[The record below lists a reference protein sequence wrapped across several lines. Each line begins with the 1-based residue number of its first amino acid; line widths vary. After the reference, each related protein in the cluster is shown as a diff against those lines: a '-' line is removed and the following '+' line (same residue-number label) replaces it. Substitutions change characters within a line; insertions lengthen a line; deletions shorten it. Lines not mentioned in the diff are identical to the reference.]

1 MIDLENYVA
10 AEMTSLYEEID
21 YTRYYNAELM
31 RIDAME
37 ILQRDNISTISK
49 ARSLTI
55 AMEMQISIS
64 NFYKDDIYD
73 IRMREWPST
82 DYSHTK
88 ERMKRLEDLVDCI
101 YANWK
106 TLYNA
111 YLNLAYLNLASQNP
125 EVPRLT
131 MSDMWR

>member
-1 MIDLENYVA
+1 MIDLENHVA
-10 AEMTSLYEEID
+10 AEMTHLYEEID

-49 ARSLTI
+49 ARRLTI

-64 NFYKDDIYD
+64 NFYKNDIYD
-73 IRMREWPST
+73 IRMCEWPST

-111 YLNLAYLNLASQNP
+111 YLNLASQNP

>member
-1 MIDLENYVA
+1 MIDLESYA
-10 AEMTSLYEEID
+10 AARITSLYGELD
-21 YTRYYNAELM
+21 YIRYYNAESM
-31 RIDAME
+31 HISAME
-37 ILQRDNISTISK
+37 ILQKDDVSSISK
-49 ARSLTI
+49 ALYLTT

-88 ERMKRLEDLVDCI
+88 ERMKRLEYLVDCI
-101 YANWK
+101 YVIWK

-111 YLNLAYLNLASQNP
+111 YLNLASQDP

-131 MSDMWR
+131 MNAMWR

>member
-1 MIDLENYVA
+1 MIDLESYA
-10 AEMTSLYEEID
+10 AARITHLYRELD
-21 YTRYYNAELM
+21 YIRYYNAESIHM
-31 RIDAME
+31 SAME
-37 ILQRDNISTISK
+37 ILQKDDVSSISK
-49 ARSLTI
+49 ALYLI
-55 AMEMQISIS
+55 AVMEMQISIS

-82 DYSHTK
+82 DYLHTK

-111 YLNLAYLNLASQNP
+111 YLNLRSQDP

-131 MSDMWR
+131 MNVMWR

>member
-1 MIDLENYVA
+1 MIDLESYVA
-10 AEMTSLYEEID
+10 TELTRCYGELD
-21 YTRYYNAELM
+21 YARCFKANSTHMA
-31 RIDAME
+31 AME
-37 ILQRDNISTISK
+37 ILQEDDVSTISK
-49 ARSLTI
+49 ARCLII
-55 AMEMQISIS
+55 AMEMQISLS

-82 DYSHTK
+82 DYYHTK

-101 YANWK
+101 YDNWK

-111 YLNLAYLNLASQNP
+111 YLNLASQDP

-131 MSDMWR
+131 MNAMWR

>member
-1 MIDLENYVA
+1 MIDLEGYIA
-10 AEMTSLYEEID
+10 AKLTHLYKELD
-21 YTRYYNAELM
+21 YTRYYKADDTHM
-31 RIDAME
+31 AAMQ
-37 ILQRDNISTISK
+37 ILQEDDVSNISK
-49 ARSLTI
+49 ALCVII
-55 AMEMQISIS
+55 AMETQISLS

-88 ERMKRLEDLVDCI
+88 ERMKRLEKIVDRI

-106 TLYNA
+106 TLYD
-111 YLNLAYLNLASQNP
+111 AYLNLASQDP

-131 MSDMWR
+131 MDAMWR